1 MTLSRAARLVP
12 MLLLLAVAP
21 APARAEFW
29 AAIGGGVYVP
39 TASSPFGTLQTRP
52 TATVAV
58 GYDWE
63 YFGASAWAGIVS
75 TQAGVLLQENCFPM
89 MARAR
94 LRLPLGM
101 VVPYLYGG
109 AGFAPARANLNL
121 VQYDAVAFTAQA
133 GGGLDLIFGDM
144 FTLGAEA
151 GYLWLAPSYSF
162 GAVKLDGVM
171 AVATFGLRFP

>member
-1 MTLSRAARLVP
+1 VTLPRAARLAP
-12 MLLLLAVAP
+12 LLFLLALAP
-21 APARAEFW
+21 FPARAEFW
-29 AAIGGGVYVP
+29 AAIGGGAYVP
-39 TASSPFGTLQTRP
+39 TGTSPFGTFQTRA
-52 TATVAV
+52 TATVAA

-63 YFGASAWAGIVS
+63 YFTASAWAGIVT

-109 AGFAPARANLNL
+109 VGFAPARANLDL

-162 GAVKLDGVM
+162 GTVKLDGVM